1 MKKNIFCFTFLLA
14 SSFIFLSCSKEPN
27 VAPEADV
34 ELQSSIDASFAN
46 FIVTDIDMICSFI
59 GENNLYPKFYTPVAG
74 SPTFVV
80 NRDPDAKQLS
90 ISFNKTKCADGR
102 VRDGSIII
110 KYAYDATV
118 SNVNPP
124 NTDYYR
130 QFGFVGRVSLISYR
144 VDGWL
149 VKKKTGTTYDL
160 IIRNK
165 RPNADRPIV
174 DKISWTIE
182 GKLELTD
189 SLNTLPSITWEGLI
203 TKTLPLTA
211 DPKAENDYGFKQ
223 DSVFKNTPKSFL
235 DVNSINWQKAKV
247 YYTGSFTGVT
257 SFSLPYSYKIYD
269 ATPVERNFTCYP
281 DKVSGVTL
289 TNTVGVVSASY
300 EEFHPFVGGV
310 ASFTTS
316 TKYPRE
322 IYFDNTAN
330 TFGGTDNPLNLPSQ
344 CDNKA
349 AVQIKGIYYPI
360 DLKK

>member
-1 MKKNIFCFTFLLA
+1 
-14 SSFIFLSCSKEPN
+14 
-27 VAPEADV
+27 
-34 ELQSSIDASFAN
+34 
-46 FIVTDIDMICSFI
+46 MICSFI
-59 GENNLYPKFYTPVAG
+59 GENNFYPKFYIPVAG
-74 SPTFVV
+74 SPTFEV
-80 NRDPDAKQLS
+80 NVATPGQ
-90 ISFNKTKCADGR
+90 ITVSFNKTKCADGR
-102 VRDGSIII
+102 VRDGSIMLVFG
-110 KYAYDATV
+110 YDPFF
-118 SNVNPP
+118 NPGNIP
-124 NTDYYR
+124 NTKYYR
-130 QFGFVGRVSLISYR
+130 QYGFVGRVSLISYK

-149 VKKKTGTTYDL
+149 VTKKVGTAYDL

-182 GKLELTD
+182 GKLEFTD
-189 SLNTLPSITWEGLI
+189 TLNTLPSITWEGMI
-203 TKTLPLTA
+203 IKTLPLIS

-223 DSVFKNTPKSFL
+223 DSVFKNAPPPAL
-235 DVNSINWQKAKV
+235 DINPINWQKAKV

-330 TFGGTDNPLNLPSQ
+330 AFGGTDNP
-344 CDNKA
+344 
-349 AVQIKGIYYPI
+349 
-360 DLKK
+360 

>member
-59 GENNLYPKFYTPVAG
+59 GENNFYPKFYLPVAG

-80 NRDPDAKQLS
+80 NVSVLGQIS
-90 ISFNKTKCADGR
+90 VSFNKTKCADGR
-102 VRDGSIII
+102 VRDGSIILVY
-110 KYAYDATV
+110 KYDPTI
-118 SNVNPP
+118 NPP
-124 NTDYYR
+124 NTLNTDYYR
-130 QFGFVGRVSLISYR
+130 QFGFVGRVYFSSYK

-149 VKKKTGTTYDL
+149 VKNKAGTNMV
-160 IIRNK
+160 IKNK

-182 GKLELTD
+182 GNLDFTD
-189 SLNTLPSITWEGLI
+189 SLSTLPSITWEGLI
-203 TKTLPLTA
+203 TKTLPLIS

-223 DSVFKNTPKSFL
+223 DSVFKNAPKTLTDIFP
-235 DVNSINWQKAKV
+235 INWQKAKV

-330 TFGGTDNPLNLPSQ
+330 AFGGTDNPLNLPSQ